1 MLQKQKKFNILENM
15 KVGYLKK
22 LFNIFSRCF
31 NDLMKPL
38 KINIFR
44 GLS

>member
-22 LFNIFSRCF
+22 HFKFFFKML
-31 NDLMKPL
+31 
-38 KINIFR
+38 
-44 GLS
+44 